1 MINIQEKLNFIRFR
15 LDKEAH
21 IVIDREKCALCKG
34 RPCLFACPAGL
45 FILSEG
51 DEILHSYEGCLECG
65 TCYVV
70 CEQAAIN
77 WRYPKGGFGVSFR
90 AS

>member
-15 LDKEAH
+15 LDAETH
-21 IVIDREKCALCKG
+21 VIINREKCAQCKG

-45 FILSEG
+45 FTLSEG
-51 DEILHSYEGCLECG
+51 EVLHSHEGCLECG

-70 CEQAAIN
+70 CEQGAID
-77 WRYPKGGFGVSFR
+77 WRYPKGGFGVCFR
-90 AS
+90 EA

>member
-1 MINIQEKLNFIRFR
+1 MINVQEKLDLIRFR
-15 LDKEAH
+15 LDKETH
-21 IVIDREKCALCKG
+21 IIIDREKCAICED

-45 FILSEG
+45 FTLSG

-70 CEQAAIN
+70 CEQDAID
-77 WRYPKGGFGVSFR
+77 WRYPKGGYGVGFR
-90 AS
+90 EA